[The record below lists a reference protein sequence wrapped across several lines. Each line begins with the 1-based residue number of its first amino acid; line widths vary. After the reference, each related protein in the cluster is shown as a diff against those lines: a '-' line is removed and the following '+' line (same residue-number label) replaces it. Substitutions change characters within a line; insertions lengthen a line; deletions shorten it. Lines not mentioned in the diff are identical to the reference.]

1 MEEDSTV
8 AAGPTFLVTDG
19 DGRVT
24 RDHHGLYHRDTRLL
38 DRHEVAL
45 GHRARETLATIG
57 PRPGE
62 QVLRAEMAGEPPVV
76 VRRTRALVGQDATGA
91 APGVYER
98 VEVRNDGDD
107 TLDTTLRV
115 AVGTR
120 FDDVFEVRGVVDR
133 ERTRSIGVE
142 PGDGVAFSYD
152 PDGGA
157 VHYRTGAAL
166 DVDAQVDVHGGM
178 GRADAVLGADLRVA
192 PGGVRTVHLATASGG
207 PPADPAAAFAAARDH
222 VRGRAR
228 RWWTSLT
235 PLSVEDRRGDVVH
248 RAVEDLLA
256 LATDTGQGRL
266 FAAGLPWFGAPVGRD
281 AVLSAYATLPLSAA
295 PARGTL
301 RYLAAHQATE
311 TDPRRSAEPG
321 KMLHEHRHG
330 ELAARGEVPHTPYYG
345 AVDATPLWVVLLHET
360 WRATGDDALVADL
373 HDSLEAALSWLGS
386 HDGFL
391 TYDGQGGA
399 GRPPGGL
406 DHQGWKDS
414 EDGVVH
420 PDGSPV
426 EGPIALASVQGYA
439 HDALRR
445 AAALYRGPL
454 GEPSRGRSLDRQAD
468 VLADAF
474 DAAFWL
480 PGASFY
486 AVALD
491 GDGDP
496 VRTVTSSPGHC
507 LWSGVVPPERA
518 DAVVDRLLADDVFSG
533 WGLRTVAA
541 GHDAYD
547 PESYHRGAV
556 WPHDTALAALGM
568 ARYGRGGAAERLV
581 DGICAAAL
589 DRGARLPEL
598 FAGYGRDERDGVV
611 DHPDA
616 CEPQAC
622 AAAAPLTCLRVTEG
636 AGPSLDSP

>member
-8 AAGPTFLVTDG
+8 AAGLTFLVTDG

-38 DRHEVAL
+38 DRHELAV

-62 QVLRAEMAGEPPVV
+62 QVLHAEMAGEPPVV
-76 VRRTRALVGQDATGA
+76 VRRTRAIVGQDATGA

-98 VEVRNDGDD
+98 VEIRNDGGDP
-107 TLDTTLRV
+107 LDTTLRV

-120 FDDVFEVRGVVDR
+120 FDDVFEVREVVDR
-133 ERTRSIGVE
+133 ERTRSVGVE
-142 PGDGVAFSYD
+142 PGDGVAFSYA
-152 PDGGA
+152 PDDGA
-157 VHYRTGAAL
+157 VHYRVGAAL

-192 PGGVRTVHLATASGG
+192 PGGVRTVHLATASAG
-207 PPADPAAAFAAARDH
+207 PSPDPAAAFAAARDH

-228 RWWTSLT
+228 RWWASLT
-235 PLSVEDRRGDVVH
+235 PLPVEDRRGDVVH

-256 LATDTGQGRL
+256 LAADTKHGRL
-266 FAAGLPWFGAPVGRD
+266 FTAGLPWFGAPFGRD
-281 AVLSAYATLPLSAA
+281 ALLSAYAALPVTAA

-311 TDPRRSAEPG
+311 TDPRRVAEPG
-321 KMLHEHRHG
+321 KVLHEHRHG
-330 ELAARGEVPHTPYYG
+330 ELAVRDEVPHTPYYG
-345 AVDATPLWVVLLHET
+345 SVDATPLWVVLLHET
-360 WRATGDDALVADL
+360 WRMTGDDALVADL
-373 HDSLEAALSWLGS
+373 RDSLDAALSWLAG

-391 TYDGQGGA
+391 TYEGQHDPD
-399 GRPPGGL
+399 RPPGGL
-406 DHQGWKDS
+406 ANQGWRDGD
-414 EDGVVH
+414 DGVVH
-420 PDGSPV
+420 PDGSDV
-426 EGPIALASVQGYA
+426 EGPVALAAVQGYA

-454 GEPSRGRSLDRQAD
+454 GEPGRARSLDRQAD
-468 VLADAF
+468 VLADGF

-480 PGASFY
+480 PGESFY

-496 VRTVTSSPGHC
+496 VHTVTSSPGHC
-507 LWSGVVPPERA
+507 LWSGVVPRDRA

-533 WGLRTVAA
+533 WGVRTLAA
-541 GHDAYD
+541 SHDAYD

-568 ARYGRGGAAERLV
+568 ARYGRGAAAERLV
-581 DGICAAAL
+581 DGLFAAAL

-598 FAGYGRDERDGVV
+598 FAGYGRRERDEVV
-611 DHPDA
+611 DYADA
-616 CEPQAC
+616 CEPQAW
-622 AAAAPLTCLRVTEG
+622 AAAAPLACLRVTHG
-636 AGPSLDSP
+636 AGPGLDV

>member
-256 LATDTGQGRL
+256 LAADTGHGRL

-301 RYLAAHQATE
+301 RYLAAHQATG
-311 TDPRRSAEPG
+311 TDPRRVAEPG

-345 AVDATPLWVVLLHET
+345 SVDATPLWVVLLHET
-360 WRATGDDALVADL
+360 WRATGDDALVVDL
-373 HDSLEAALSWLGS
+373 RDTLEAALDWLAG

-391 TYDGQGGA
+391 TYEDHHD
-399 GRPPGGL
+399 RLPGGFA
-406 DHQGWKDS
+406 HQGWRDGD
-414 EDGVVH
+414 DGVVH
-420 PDGSPV
+420 PDGSDV
-426 EGPIALASVQGYA
+426 EGPVALAAVQGYA

-454 GEPSRGRSLDRQAD
+454 GEPGRARSLDRQAD

-480 PGASFY
+480 PGESFY

-507 LWSGVVPPERA
+507 LWSGVVPRERA
-518 DAVVDRLLADDVFSG
+518 DAVVDRLVADDVFSG
-533 WGLRTVAA
+533 WGLRTLAA
-541 GHDAYD
+541 SHDAYD
-547 PESYHRGAV
+547 PEGAHRGAV
-556 WPHDTALAALGM
+556 WPQDTALAALGM
-568 ARYGRGGAAERLV
+568 ARYGRGAAAERLV
-581 DGICAAAL
+581 DGLFAAAL
-589 DRGARLPEL
+589 DRGARLPGL
-598 FAGYGRDERDGVV
+598 FAGYGRRERDGVV

-616 CEPQAC
+616 CEPQAG
-622 AAAAPLTCLRVTEG
+622 AAAAVLTCLRVTEG
-636 AGPSLDSP
+636 VGHSLDSP